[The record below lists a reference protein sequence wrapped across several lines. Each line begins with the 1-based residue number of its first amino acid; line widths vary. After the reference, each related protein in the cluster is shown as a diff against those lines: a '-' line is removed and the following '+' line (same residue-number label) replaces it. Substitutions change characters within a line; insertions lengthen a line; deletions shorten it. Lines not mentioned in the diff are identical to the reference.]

1 MKLPL
6 ILALCG
12 VTGCLSPAQRT
23 TGLAMAAVTTL
34 AIDWHQTR
42 AITRNCNELN
52 PIIGPC
58 GERVSVDLYFPLVIA
73 GTLVLA
79 AALDRPWGDMV
90 LAGVAG
96 AEGATIW
103 SNWANK

>member
-1 MKLPL
+1 MKSLV
-6 ILALCG
+6 IVAALS
-12 VTGCLSPAQRT
+12 TGCLSPAQRT

-34 AIDWHQTR
+34 AIDWHQTHD
-42 AITRNCNELN
+42 ITRRCNELN
-52 PIIGPC
+52 PVLGPC
-58 GERVSVDLYFPLVIA
+58 GERFPVDVYFPLVIA

-79 AALDRPWGDMV
+79 AVLDRTWGDMV

-103 SNWANK
+103 SNWASK